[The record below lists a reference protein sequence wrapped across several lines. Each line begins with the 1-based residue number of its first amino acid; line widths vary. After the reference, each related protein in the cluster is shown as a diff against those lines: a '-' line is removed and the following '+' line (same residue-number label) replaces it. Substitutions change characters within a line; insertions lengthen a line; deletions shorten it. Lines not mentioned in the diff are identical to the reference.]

1 MDPVVYFE
9 LPAKDMERAMAFYE
23 EVFGW
28 KIDCTYETYYQLKTA
43 EGMESGALSDIP
55 GVINGAVQKK
65 DETIGSIRLVIK
77 VADLDKTLEKAL
89 LKGAKIFIPKKRLPH
104 MYYLVI
110 YDTEGNEVNIIGP
123 LE

>member
-9 LPAKDMERAMAFYE
+9 IPAVDMERAKAFYE

-28 KIDCTYETYYQLKTA
+28 KIDRTYEPYYQFKTA
-43 EGMESGALSDIP
+43 ESKDTGALSDIP
-55 GVINGAVQKK
+55 GVIDGAIQIKNEAIESV
-65 DETIGSIRLVIK
+65 RVVIK
-77 VADLDKTLEKAL
+77 VEDIDKTLEKAL
-89 LKGAKIFIPKKRLPH
+89 SKGATILIPKRKLPS
-104 MYYLVI
+104 MYYSVI